1 MPQQVELHQ
10 LVHRVYFIVNPSKQ
24 KKKQNPQN
32 KTKTNNNNEK
42 QKAKQTPKKQ
52 QQKDKNKKRQNL
64 DMGNLFQ
71 TTDHLQCVT
80 TKCIISKMCCIYKTL
95 QLNVLHVRF
104 VTLTVCYIFKCFLCF
119 PLLCLHPSAFPKKV
133 HCLWVEEWVS
143 IIKGARLLKTCL
155 SNIMACDVFPWVSRA
170 HTSTA
175 DLKEAVMWQASKDSW
190 QVL

>member
-1 MPQQVELHQ
+1 MLHALLGMPQQVEPHQ

-24 KKKQNPQN
+24 QKTKNPQN

-104 VTLTVCYIFKCFLCF
+104 VTLTVCYIYIVLHLQMFLVF
-119 PLLCLHPSAFPKKV
+119 STSLSSPLGLS
-133 HCLWVEEWVS
+133 EEGALLVS
-143 IIKGARLLKTCL
+143 WG
-155 SNIMACDVFPWVSRA
+155 VSFYHQR
-170 HTSTA
+170 S
-175 DLKEAVMWQASKDSW
+175 
-190 QVL
+190 